1 MRDDFGI
8 SYAKMLGFKMDVA
21 LRISVE
27 AIKQ

>member
-8 SYAKMLGFKMDVA
+8 SYAKMMGFKMEVA

-27 AIKQ
+27 AIKK